1 MTSTRPP
8 PLHLFDRFGVEI
20 EYMIVRRRGLDVM
33 PAADRVI
40 REVVGSYSCDAELR
54 PIAWSNELVLHVLEL
69 KVAEPVPALAGVAA
83 QFQRSVRRVN
93 ALLEPMGGRLM
104 PSGAHPWMNPA
115 RDARLWPHDY
125 ADIYRTF
132 DRIFGCRTHGWTNLQ
147 SVHLNLP
154 FADNAEFARLHAAV
168 RLLLPILPALAA
180 STPYLDGRATGSLD
194 GRLDAYRVN
203 ARRIPSVSGAVIP
216 EPCFSRRAYRER
228 ILNRIYRD
236 MRLADPAGTLRHE
249 WVNARGAIAR
259 FERNT
264 IEVRVLDTQ
273 ECPRADLAI
282 VGATVAVLRALTA
295 ERWTSTREQRGW
307 AVAPLRRILDATVR
321 DADEAVIRDG
331 DYLRALGWAGHVPC
345 RAGELWDHL
354 LEAVGPVG
362 LVERA
367 TLRAIRREGPL
378 ARRLRRAV
386 GKAPSRRRLRAVYGD
401 LCECLAAGRL
411 FAKK

>member
-40 REVVGSYSCDAELR
+40 REVVGAFSCDAELR

-93 ALLEPMGGRLM
+93 SILEPMGGLLM
-104 PSGAHPWMNPA
+104 PSGAHPWMDPA

-125 ADIYRTF
+125 AEIYQTF

-180 STPYLDGRATGSLD
+180 STPYLDGRATGALD

-236 MRLADPAGTLRHE
+236 MRQVDSEGTLRHE

-282 VGATVAVLRALTA
+282 VGAAVAVLRALTA

-321 DADEAVIRDG
+321 DADEAVIGDA
-331 DYLRALGWAGHVPC
+331 DYLRVLGWAGPVPC

-362 LVERA
+362 LIEREA
-367 TLRAIRREGPL
+367 LRAIRREGPL
-378 ARRLRRAV
+378 ARRLLRAV

-411 FAKK
+411 FAGK